1 MTFITFEKKFNNEQ
15 KIKKKIKYEKEL
27 HKRQN
32 SFNLK
37 YHNIMFENLKSQNDK
52 IETDDS
58 STHYLDVVNNIIYS
72 YNYEEEYW
80 YISNN
85 NY

>member
-1 MTFITFEKKFNNEQ
+1 
-15 KIKKKIKYEKEL
+15 
-27 HKRQN
+27 
-32 SFNLK
+32 
-37 YHNIMFENLKSQNDK
+37 MFENLKSQNDK